1 MTSVHISR
9 EAYEAQVTER
19 DVRQLQ
25 VLRAALTEDV
35 KQMESELRN
44 KKDRIMAITASLAL
58 IQLTLEERLNHGT
71 ARTA

>member
-58 IQLTLEERLNHGT
+58 IQLTLAERLNHGT
-71 ARTA
+71 T